1 MTDLIQVRMSLPR
14 ASSEKADA
22 GSSGNGSI
30 QRDES
35 LPEWR
40 NPFVAAAMP
49 LLLQVEQLRE
59 AGPQLL
65 DKARRRLPGLAASF
79 RSSLS
84 ASSIPDV
91 TLERASFLLC
101 TYADEVV
108 NDIQRGA
115 GASAGAGPA
124 LLVTFHGNASGGED
138 CFSQLQTVM
147 AEPAGDR
154 DLLGFY
160 DLILGLGLQGRHLVL
175 EQGSAQLERLREK
188 LATMLAQPLE
198 DGTLVVEDRVRD
210 STRWRGPRSWQV
222 FLGLVMILV
231 GTWAAMNWQLGRAAE
246 QLRTSLAQW
255 PVPEP
260 PPPSPPVQ
268 ITLRDRL
275 PEAIQ
280 HLVDEGWL
288 DVVKEPSGWL
298 LLFTSDHAFASASAS
313 LTNDYK
319 KRLSRLGSALEP
331 WPGTL
336 QVVGHTDSH
345 PLRPGRYADNQ
356 ALSLARAG
364 TVRDLLLATAN
375 KRFLDRSILAV
386 GKGDA
391 EPVADNTTDGGRE
404 RNRRV
409 DIHWKLDDTPAEVL
423 P

>member
-1 MTDLIQVRMSLPR
+1 MTDRIQVRMSLPR
-14 ASSEKADA
+14 ASSAKAVV
-22 GSSGNGSI
+22 GSTAQASA
-30 QRDES
+30 QRDEP

-59 AGPQLL
+59 VGPQLL

-79 RSSLS
+79 HSSLS
-84 ASSIPDV
+84 SSSIPDV
-91 TLERASFLLC
+91 ALERASFLLC

-108 NDIQRGA
+108 HDIQRAA
-115 GASAGAGPA
+115 GALAGAGPA
-124 LLVTFHGNASGGED
+124 LLVTCHGNASGGED

-147 AEPAGDR
+147 AEPAPDR

-160 DLILGLGLQGRHLVL
+160 DLVLGLGLQGRHRILD
-175 EQGSAQLERLREK
+175 QGSAQLERLREK
-188 LATMLAQPLE
+188 LAAMLAHPLE
-198 DGTLVVEDRVRD
+198 HGNLVVQDRILD
-210 STRWRGPRSWQV
+210 ATRRRGPQSWQM
-222 FLGLVMILV
+222 FLVLVTILV
-231 GTWAAMNWQLGRAAE
+231 GTWAVMNWQLGRAAE
-246 QLRTSLAQW
+246 QLHASLAQW

-260 PPPSPPVQ
+260 PPPVQ
-268 ITLRDRL
+268 ITLRDQL
-275 PEAIQ
+275 PETVQ

-298 LLFTSDHAFASASAS
+298 LLFTSDHAFASASAN
-313 LTNDYK
+313 LTDEYQ

-331 WPGTL
+331 WPGDL
-336 QVVGHTDSH
+336 QVVGHTDSQR
-345 PLRPGRYADNQ
+345 LRPGRYADNQ

-375 KRFLDRSILAV
+375 KRFGERSIVAV

-391 EPVADNTTDGGRE
+391 EPIADNETSDGRE

-409 DIHWKLDDTPAEVL
+409 DIHWKLDDVPAGAL